1 MKVGKYEVSESDNSN
16 VGTAITFLMI
26 GLGAG
31 ALVGLLLAPKTGRQM
46 RKELRRKLDDAKDSL
61 QDWSEDARDRI
72 QDARGK
78 VQDAVER
85 GSDWAAELR
94 DTAREKAAPIGKAL
108 RRD

>member
-1 MKVGKYEVSESDNSN
+1 MKSGNYESSDSGSN

-46 RKELRRKLDDAKDSL
+46 RKELRRRLDDAKDSL

-78 VQDAVER
+78 MQDAVER

-94 DTAREKAAPIGKAL
+94 DSAREKAAPIGKAL

>member
-1 MKVGKYEVSESDNSN
+1 MKVGKYEVSEGSNN
-16 VGTAITFLMI
+16 VGTAVTFLMI

-31 ALVGLLLAPKTGRQM
+31 ALLALMLAPKSGRQM
-46 RKELRRKLDDAKDSL
+46 RKDLRRKLDDAKDSL
-61 QDWSEDARDRI
+61 QDWSEDARDR
-72 QDARGK
+72 

-94 DTAREKAAPIGKAL
+94 DTAREKAAPLGKAL